1 MRVVELQGQHPGA
14 LKRQIILTPD
24 LSNGLQAPVK
34 QGKSDIYTVSVIFDT
49 LKHPDTDFGINNHIC
64 FNGN

>member
-24 LSNGLQAPVK
+24 LLSGLQAPVK
-34 QGKSDIYTVSVIFDT
+34 QGKSDIHPVSGIFDT
-49 LKHPDTDFGINNHIC
+49 EN
-64 FNGN
+64 